1 MYWRSS
7 LVSVLSLIHIY
18 HRLMLENTEYIIKG
32 AVAIM
37 KHLGLKK
44 GHIGVEENKPD
55 AIEKLRKVIADMGH
69 SGDIEVNVLR
79 EMCIRD
85 SGSTVHRLRHDQHRR
100 LCKLSG
106 TGRKEDPG
114 SQ

>member
-1 MYWRSS
+1 MNI
-7 LVSVLSLIHIY
+7 LVVDVY
-18 HRLMLENTEYIIKG
+18 KRQIKG

-79 EMCIRD
+79 ARYPVSYTHLVLFPASF
-85 SGSTVHRLRHDQHRR
+85 SG
-100 LCKLSG
+100 C
-106 TGRKEDPG
+106 
-114 SQ
+114 